1 MSERRR
7 RLRESYNSLAGGL
20 GVLSR
25 PVQATHSSYT
35 RPPCPL
41 FAGSLSPCP
50 EFEVSTLPVTR
61 VRDGVNSLHATAC
74 TRQTYGC
81 KFSYFIRRV
90 LG

>member
-41 FAGSLSPCP
+41 LASSLSPCP

-61 VRDGVNSLHATAC
+61 VLDGVNSL
-74 TRQTYGC
+74 RQLVHDRHTVVSSVTSFDEC
-81 KFSYFIRRV
+81 
-90 LG
+90 